1 MYWKRKVNNVEW
13 VVFGLCFAATA
24 GAAFAFMWKSM
35 SMLREEPRRR
45 NRIHPEMEN
54 VKSGEELLVF
64 NAERDDDG
72 GDEVVIIRK

>member
-1 MYWKRKVNNVEW
+1 MNNIELVI
-13 VVFGLCFAATA
+13 FGLLFAGTA

-35 SMLREEPRRR
+35 SMLREEPKRR

-64 NAERDDDG
+64 NVESDDDG
-72 GDEVVIIRK
+72 GDEVVVIRK

>member
-1 MYWKRKVNNVEW
+1 MNNLEVLI
-13 VVFGLCFAATA
+13 FGLLFAGTA

-35 SMLREEPRRR
+35 SMIREEPRRR

-64 NAERDDDG
+64 NAETDDDG
-72 GDEVVIIRK
+72 GDEVIVIRK

>member
-1 MYWKRKVNNVEW
+1 VNNIELVI
-13 VVFGLCFAATA
+13 FGLLFAGTA

-64 NAERDDDG
+64 NAETDDD
-72 GDEVVIIRK
+72 GDEVVVIRK

>member
-1 MYWKRKVNNVEW
+1 MNNLEVLI
-13 VVFGLCFAATA
+13 FGLLFAGTA

>member
-1 MYWKRKVNNVEW
+1 MNNIELVI
-13 VVFGLCFAATA
+13 FGLLFAGTA

-35 SMLREEPRRR
+35 SMLRDEPRRR

-64 NAERDDDG
+64 NAEKDDDG
-72 GDEVVIIRK
+72 DEVIVIRK

>member
-1 MYWKRKVNNVEW
+1 MNNIELVI
-13 VVFGLCFAATA
+13 FGLLFAGTA

-64 NAERDDDG
+64 NAETDDDC
-72 GDEVVIIRK
+72 DEVVVIRK

>member
-1 MYWKRKVNNVEW
+1 MNNIELVI
-13 VVFGLCFAATA
+13 FGLLFAGTA

-35 SMLREEPRRR
+35 SMLREGPRRR

-64 NAERDDDG
+64 NAETDDD
-72 GDEVVIIRK
+72 GDEVVVIRK

>member
-1 MYWKRKVNNVEW
+1 MNNVEL

-35 SMLREEPRRR
+35 SMISEKPRRR

-72 GDEVVIIRK
+72 DDVIIIRK

>member
-1 MYWKRKVNNVEW
+1 MNNIELVI
-13 VVFGLCFAATA
+13 FGLLFAGTA

-64 NAERDDDG
+64 NAETDDD
-72 GDEVVIIRK
+72 GDEVVVIRK

>member
-1 MYWKRKVNNVEW
+1 MNNLEVLI
-13 VVFGLCFAATA
+13 FGLLFAGTA

-54 VKSGEELLVF
+54 VKSGEELLAVSYTHLTLPT
-64 NAERDDDG
+64 NR
-72 GDEVVIIRK
+72 EV

>member
-1 MYWKRKVNNVEW
+1 MNNLEVLI
-13 VVFGLCFAATA
+13 FGLLFAGTA
-24 GAAFAFMWKSM
+24 GASFAFMWKSM

-64 NAERDDDG
+64 NAETDDDG
-72 GDEVVIIRK
+72 GDEVVVIRK

>member
-1 MYWKRKVNNVEW
+1 MNNIELVI
-13 VVFGLCFAATA
+13 FGLLFAGTA

-35 SMLREEPRRR
+35 SMLIEEPRRR

-64 NAERDDDG
+64 NAETDDD
-72 GDEVVIIRK
+72 GDEVVVIRK

>member
-1 MYWKRKVNNVEW
+1 MNNLELVI
-13 VVFGLCFAATA
+13 FGLLFAGTA

-35 SMLREEPRRR
+35 SMIREEPRRR

>member
-1 MYWKRKVNNVEW
+1 MNNVEL
-13 VVFGLCFAATA
+13 VIFGLLFAGTA

-64 NAERDDDG
+64 NAETDDD
-72 GDEVVIIRK
+72 GDEVVVIRK